1 MFLMPSA
8 FEPCGLGQLIA
19 LRYGSIPIVR
29 ETGGLRDTVAP
40 YNEYTGQGNG
50 FSFRN
55 YNAEELLN
63 IIKYALWIYRDKKKW
78 NGLIR
83 NAMNSNNSWERSA
96 QIYLDMYREL
106 TGQD

>member
-1 MFLMPSA
+1 ML
-8 FEPCGLGQLIA
+8 
-19 LRYGSIPIVR
+19 
-29 ETGGLRDTVAP
+29 
-40 YNEYTGQGNG
+40 
-50 FSFRN
+50 FRS
-55 YNAEELLN
+55 
-63 IIKYALWIYRDKKKW
+63 KYALWIYRDKKKW